1 MKYSARFSLYN
12 KGKYNDDNPRP
23 RYCGLN
29 TLQRIRQCVLCLN
42 RQNRARVKYTK
53 ADKKKWKEQSNPEKT
68 LKSQWE
74 AESLRE
80 KRTKKSEAKKQQK
93 ISPWS
98 SCWALLVVEG
108 AMALFKIRWCIRGPK
123 TPARWGGK
131 PRASSMA
138 CQKKK
143 NLKLNRD
150 YNDGIGVKV
159 RELSLFRIDRPESFL
174 VSTSFGSF
182 NRLPILSPWILLT
195 ENFFCCWRSNL
206 KIKSNF
212 RGYSG
217 SSLYCSVSGT
227 RNHPD
232 SICNL
237 SNELTRGMAMT
248 QLAGSI

>member
-138 CQKKK
+138 CQNKK
-143 NLKLNRD
+143 
-150 YNDGIGVKV
+150 I
-159 RELSLFRIDRPESFL
+159 LSL
-174 VSTSFGSF
+174 
-182 NRLPILSPWILLT
+182 T
-195 ENFFCCWRSNL
+195 ETTMMALEWRSEN
-206 KIKSNF
+206 
-212 RGYSG
+212 
-217 SSLYCSVSGT
+217 SLYFVLIVQNLFWSLRHLGA
-227 RNHPD
+227 
-232 SICNL
+232 SIVYQSYPPEFC
-237 SNELTRGMAMT
+237 
-248 QLAGSI
+248 